1 MTHEEL
7 TQMGW
12 HRKDI
17 ELGLGPIAFLYS
29 WSLIPIAISILMLV
43 FDKYTEYLFYACLSA
58 LALQSVSLYL
68 IISKRKI
75 SLHYDSIKKR
85 LIITSLILFI
95 FMFSQFTNTEYSSSI
110 QVIVAILFSYYI
122 LNTHQII
129 TDNIGSTYE
138 RPWNVEEQ
146 LSKQELPNWDVH
158 SYIFGQK
165 LLADRKV
172 PEIGGIARISGQ
184 VDDEK
189 LKLIVDIFGHKSKD
203 EFDFSLLQI
212 ELKSVE

>member
-7 TQMGW
+7 AQMGW
-12 HRKDI
+12 HKKDI

-29 WSLIPIAISILMLV
+29 WSLIPIAISILMVV

-68 IISKRKI
+68 TISKRII
-75 SLHYDSIKKR
+75 SLHYDSIKRR

-122 LNTHQII
+122 LNTLQII

-138 RPWNVEEQ
+138 RSWNAEEQ

-203 EFDFSLLQI
+203 EFDFLLLQI

>member
-7 TQMGW
+7 AQMGW
-12 HRKDI
+12 HKKDI

-29 WSLIPIAISILMLV
+29 WSLIPIAISILMVV

-68 IISKRKI
+68 TISKRII
-75 SLHYDSIKKR
+75 SLHYDSIKRR

-95 FMFSQFTNTEYSSSI
+95 FMLSQFTNINYSSLI

-122 LNTHQII
+122 LNTLQII

-138 RPWNVEEQ
+138 RPWNAEDQ
-146 LSKQELPNWDVH
+146 LSKQELPNWNVH
-158 SYIFGQK
+158 SYLFGQK
-165 LLADRKV
+165 LLANRKV
-172 PEIGGIARISGQ
+172 PEINGIAWISGQ

-203 EFDFSLLQI
+203 EFDFSSLQI
-212 ELKSVE
+212 DLKSSE

>member
-7 TQMGW
+7 AQMGW
-12 HRKDI
+12 HKKDI

-29 WSLIPIAISILMLV
+29 WSLIPIAISILMVV
-43 FDKYTEYLFYACLSA
+43 FDKYTEYLFYACLSG
-58 LALQSVSLYL
+58 LALQSISLYL
-68 IISKRKI
+68 TISKRII
-75 SLHYDSIKKR
+75 SLHYDSIKRR

-95 FMFSQFTNTEYSSSI
+95 FMLSQFTNINYSSLI

-122 LNTHQII
+122 LNTLQII

-138 RPWNVEEQ
+138 RPWNAEDQ
-146 LSKQELPNWDVH
+146 LSKQELPNWNVH
-158 SYIFGQK
+158 SYRFGQK
-165 LLADRKV
+165 LLANRKV
-172 PEIGGIARISGQ
+172 PEINGIAWISGQ

-203 EFDFSLLQI
+203 EFDFSSLQI
-212 ELKSVE
+212 DLKSSE